1 MKTITTD
8 NKKTFCFDLDDTL
21 CKTKGLNYEDSQPI
35 QERIEIVNKLYD
47 SGNYI
52 IIDSARGSGTGKYWT
67 KVTARQLQKWG
78 VRYHKLRCGHK
89 FAADHYIDDKAL
101 SDVDFFQNIV

>member
-1 MKTITTD
+1 MITTG

-21 CKTKGLNYEDSQPI
+21 CKTKGLNYKESQPI
-35 QERIEIVNKLYD
+35 QERIKIVNKLYE

-52 IIDSARGSGTGKYWT
+52 IIDSARGSRTGKYWT
-67 KVTARQLQKWG
+67 KETAAQLKKWG
-78 VRYHKLRCGHK
+78 LRYHKLRCGHK

-101 SDVDFFQNIV
+101 SDIDFFKNIV